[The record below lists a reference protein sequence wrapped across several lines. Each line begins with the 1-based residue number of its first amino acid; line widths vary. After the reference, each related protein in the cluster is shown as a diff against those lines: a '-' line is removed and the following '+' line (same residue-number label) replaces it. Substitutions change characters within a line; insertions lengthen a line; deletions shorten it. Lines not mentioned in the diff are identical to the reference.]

1 MGRFVQERLSDILA
15 CLIDMIFAP
24 LFFQQEYRLGVRTQ
38 DNEIR
43 CVSSPMI
50 FINTPTSFNL
60 FQSNHSM

>member
-1 MGRFVQERLSDILA
+1 MGRVVA

-24 LFFQQEYRLGVRTQ
+24 FFFQQEYRLSIRTQ

-50 FINTPTSFNL
+50 FIYTPTSFNL